1 MTSLSVPQSLS
12 PSVASPLSSLSSSPS
27 VPASSPGRPMA
38 GEERGPPSLVLAVQ
52 QRGCEQSPLSSLLSN
67 SLTMNNSL
75 MTILV
80 LGLASVSALSTV
92 EIKQGDS
99 LTLYCPLYVTNNS
112 LILWSRDTRIL
123 FVGDLRI
130 KGDERYNV
138 VNDNLIVT
146 QIKDGDGGTFS
157 CQVEDEHKQLEIFT
171 YQVTILK
178 SPQAKIDVGS
188 YLAVKLGT
196 HLALRCTG
204 SGVPEPE
211 VIWRR
216 EGEILSR
223 GLGEAGILLEYI
235 TREDAGD
242 IVCEASNGVG
252 DTTAR
257 DVLSLDVLYSPQ
269 VEMIQPHISFQP
281 QCGLELQCEVHSS
294 SEPGVSWYHNNL
306 QLQPSEGLTIWSL
319 ENLHVLQIS
328 SCDHSIIGQ
337 FSCRATNNLGDG
349 EASINI
355 SKLWIERKISEILS
369 ENKNSNNVRRNVEL
383 TQEKALPLVSSASK
397 NIFSASALII
407 ILISILRPVP
417 LYW

>member
-1 MTSLSVPQSLS
+1 MVFIVFSCVQTLPGLTSLSSDSIMMTVTVLS
-12 PSVASPLSSLSSSPS
+12 CLISIF
-27 VPASSPGRPMA
+27 
-38 GEERGPPSLVLAVQ
+38 
-52 QRGCEQSPLSSLLSN
+52 LLSQPAVALPAISGDKVRLEVLSGENIELPCHNLHGGVRIWSNAGRVLFAGSLRVRIN
-67 SLTMNNSL
+67 SKFNMKNGNLMISDISPTDGGDFVCSMELQGGVVMNIKYEL
-75 MTILV
+75 IV
-80 LGLASVSALSTV
+80 LEAPTV
-92 EIKQGDS
+92 EI
-99 LTLYCPLYVTNNS
+99 
-112 LILWSRDTRIL
+112 
-123 FVGDLRI
+123 
-130 KGDERYNV
+130 
-138 VNDNLIVT
+138 
-146 QIKDGDGGTFS
+146 
-157 CQVEDEHKQLEIFT
+157 VE
-171 YQVTILK
+171 
-178 SPQAKIDVGS
+178 GS
-188 YLAVKLGT
+188 HLAVKLGT
-196 HLALRCTG
+196 QLALRCTG

-281 QCGLELQCEVHSS
+281 KCGLELQCEVHSS

-349 EASINI
+349 EAEVDISQQWLHQELEMFQQEEENI
-355 SKLWIERKISEILS
+355 
-369 ENKNSNNVRRNVEL
+369 NNVRRNVVHR
-383 TQEKALPLVSSASK
+383 QEHSLPLTSSSTRY
-397 NIFSASALII
+397 SLQTLILSVTI
-407 ILISILRPVP
+407 YCLCLQ
-417 LYW
+417 L

>member
-1 MTSLSVPQSLS
+1 MAAGQDLELLCALENDNKNVVIWKKSRRVLYAGTIRVRHDPRLEVEEDQGKLVIRSLAAEDEGDYTCEIEDDQ
-12 PSVASPLSSLSSSPS
+12 
-27 VPASSPGRPMA
+27 GRFKVFSQ
-38 GEERGPPSLVLAVQ
+38 RVRVL
-52 QRGCEQSPLSSLLSN
+52 QRP
-67 SLTMNNSL
+67 
-75 MTILV
+75 
-80 LGLASVSALSTV
+80 TV
-92 EIKQGDS
+92 EINQ
-99 LTLYCPLYVTNNS
+99 
-112 LILWSRDTRIL
+112 
-123 FVGDLRI
+123 
-130 KGDERYNV
+130 
-138 VNDNLIVT
+138 
-146 QIKDGDGGTFS
+146 
-157 CQVEDEHKQLEIFT
+157 
-171 YQVTILK
+171 
-178 SPQAKIDVGS
+178 VGS
-188 YLAVKLGT
+188 HLAVKLGT

-281 QCGLELQCEVHSS
+281 KCGLELQCEVHSS

-349 EASINI
+349 EAEVDISQQWLHQELEMFQQEEENI
-355 SKLWIERKISEILS
+355 
-369 ENKNSNNVRRNVEL
+369 NNVRRNVVHR
-383 TQEKALPLVSSASK
+383 QEHSLPLTSSSHLAASAGVSASVSV
-397 NIFSASALII
+397 FLIY
-407 ILISILRPVP
+407 LFL
-417 LYW
+417 LF

>member
-1 MTSLSVPQSLS
+1 MQTK
-12 PSVASPLSSLSSSPS
+12 
-27 VPASSPGRPMA
+27 
-38 GEERGPPSLVLAVQ
+38 
-52 QRGCEQSPLSSLLSN
+52 
-67 SLTMNNSL
+67 L
-75 MTILV
+75 MTIMM

-112 LILWSRDTRIL
+112 LILWSRDNRIL

-130 KGDERYNV
+130 RADERYNV
-138 VNDNLIVT
+138 VNDNLMLSHIEE
-146 QIKDGDGGTFS
+146 GDAGTFS
-157 CQVEDEHKQLEIFT
+157 CQVEDEDKQLEIFT
-171 YQVTILK
+171 YQVIILK
-178 SPQAKIDVGS
+178 SPQAKIEVGS

-196 HLALRCTG
+196 HLTLRCTG

-216 EGEILSR
+216 GGDILSR
-223 GLGEAGILLEYI
+223 GLGEAGVLLEYI
-235 TREDAGD
+235 TREDAGE

-257 DVLSLDVLYSPQ
+257 DLLTLDVLYAPQ

-281 QCGLELQCEVHSS
+281 KCGLELQCQVHSS
-294 SEPGVSWYHNNL
+294 SVPSVSWYHNHL
-306 QLQPSEGLTIWSL
+306 QLQPTDGVTIWSL
-319 ENLHVLQIS
+319 DNLHVLQIS

-337 FSCRATNNLGDG
+337 FSCKATNNLGDG
-349 EASINI
+349 EASINV

-397 NIFSASALII
+397 NIFSALII
-407 ILISILRPVP
+407 IFISALHHLP
-417 LYW
+417 LNW

>member
-1 MTSLSVPQSLS
+1 MMSDI
-12 PSVASPLSSLSSSPS
+12 
-27 VPASSPGRPMA
+27 
-38 GEERGPPSLVLAVQ
+38 
-52 QRGCEQSPLSSLLSN
+52 EQTIPSSLLSLHN
-67 SLTMNNSL
+67 ILTVTHQPRLVAGAESPGRSVESELSAREDVKIVLSSSLTMQTKL
-75 MTILV
+75 MTILM

-92 EIKQGDS
+92 EIRQGDS
-99 LTLYCPLYVTNNS
+99 LTLYCPLFVTNNS
-112 LILWSRDTRIL
+112 LILWSRDNRIL

-138 VNDNLIVT
+138 VNDNLLVSDIR
-146 QIKDGDGGTFS
+146 DGDAGTFS
-157 CQVEDEHKQLEIFT
+157 CQVEDEQKQLEIFT
-171 YQVTILK
+171 YQVIILK

-216 EGEILSR
+216 GGDILSR
-223 GLGEAGILLEYI
+223 GLGEAGLLLEYI
-235 TREDAGD
+235 TREDAGE

-252 DTTAR
+252 DTAAR
-257 DVLSLDVLYSPQ
+257 DVLSLDVLYAPQ
-269 VEMIQPHISFQP
+269 VEMMSPHISFQP
-281 QCGLELQCEVHSS
+281 KCGLELQCQVHSS
-294 SEPGVSWYHNNL
+294 SPPSVSWYHNHL
-306 QLQPSEGLTIWSL
+306 QLQPDDGVTIWSL
-319 ENLHVLQIS
+319 DNLHVLQIS

-349 EASINI
+349 EASVKV

-397 NIFSASALII
+397 NIFSALII
-407 ILISILRPVP
+407 LMSVLHHVH
-417 LYW
+417 W